1 MRHVVGGAADYVP
14 HVMPGTPLVV
24 EHGTTQGHR

>member
-14 HVMPGTPLVV
+14 HVMPGSPLVV
-24 EHGTTQGHR
+24 EHGTT